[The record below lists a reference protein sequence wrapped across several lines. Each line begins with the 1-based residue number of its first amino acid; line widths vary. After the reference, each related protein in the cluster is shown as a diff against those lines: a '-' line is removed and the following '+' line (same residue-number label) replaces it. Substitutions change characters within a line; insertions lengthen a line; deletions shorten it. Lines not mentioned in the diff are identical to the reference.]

1 MDSNAKG
8 RELESAVHAI
18 EAVILEASPAL
29 REKPFVIE
37 SRKRIAVGGVH
48 HEIDIFV
55 TVEAAG
61 SGVLA
66 WIRDLGPL
74 QKRFHFLQ

>member
-1 MDSNAKG
+1 MDSNARG

-37 SRKRIAVGGVH
+37 SRKRGRSGEGVH
-48 HEIDIFV
+48 ID
-55 TVEAAG
+55 
-61 SGVLA
+61 LH
-66 WIRDLGPL
+66 L
-74 QKRFHFLQ
+74 